1 MRQNASAFL
10 TLDSVLLEVL
20 FLRKKRNICGLLLN
34 WIVGFLFYFHSLIP
48 TYPAGEGVPDW
59 PYYPVLAKFLEGR
72 TEFGDSYDAG
82 SHSYTEPEARPG
94 ASHHHPGE
102 SCFICCFVVC
112 FFPFFIHGSNV
123 IVFLPS
129 GMFLSMSMEEPN
141 EPLACNVDGGRRG
154 MGGGGGGGSS
164 RSNDDDSSVSMP
176 ESGSSAGSEHNDAP
190 PNGHMA
196 GPMGPSDLPHGLGG
210 HHPPLLGPSGM
221 KRRPVSPVDD
231 PRRPAKRPKHGTST
245 MLLSLMQVRRIFIFN
260 LPKYLILV
268 SFYGV
273 GDAEDRRGAPETA
286 ARASGQ

>member
-1 MRQNASAFL
+1 MQDPIPTQNQKQDLEPL
-10 TLDSVLLEVL
+10 TITQVRVVL
-20 FLRKKRNICGLLLN
+20 F
-34 WIVGFLFYFHSLIP
+34 V
-48 TYPAGEGVPDW
+48 V
-59 PYYPVLAKFLEGR
+59 
-72 TEFGDSYDAG
+72 
-82 SHSYTEPEARPG
+82 
-94 ASHHHPGE
+94 
-102 SCFICCFVVC
+102 FVVC